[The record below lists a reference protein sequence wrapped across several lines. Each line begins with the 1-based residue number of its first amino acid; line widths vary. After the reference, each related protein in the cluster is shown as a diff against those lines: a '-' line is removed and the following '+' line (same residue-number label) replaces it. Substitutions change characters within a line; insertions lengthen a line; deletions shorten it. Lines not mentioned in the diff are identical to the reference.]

1 MELTPQQ
8 LTLLAKQVKQLLASE
23 SQGVGEVPVVAS
35 LDYVFSLPTLERKGE
50 NERVVEAPLSLLRV
64 SLRKTPTAIEWR
76 QGDEGTWQPLIPL
89 SDITGPQGERPVF
102 RSGNKSIEWKYENE
116 GEDAWKEL
124 VSYDVLKLKFT
135 DLTAQQ
141 VQSFWASIPEDM
153 VSLFQQPAT
162 EAAEATLAVAT
173 AVEEAETKR
182 KEAETLRVSA
192 EQARASAEQARLS
205 AEQARA
211 SQETE
216 REQAETLRAANESSR
231 AENERARLDEEQAR
245 GAAEVA
251 REAAETD
258 RQASEIVRQRQEN
271 QRQQQTEEALQQTA
285 EALQQTAEAAQRL
298 NDLSDHRDEIRAGY
312 WWAWNE
318 TTQAWYNTGERAN
331 GNVLFA
337 TFELNP
343 STGQLTLFTDEDYAG
358 IEFQITEKGELQVLI

>member
-173 AVEEAETKR
+173 AVEAAETKR

-192 EQARASAEQARLS
+192 EQARASAEQAR
-205 AEQARA
+205 A
-211 SQETE
+211 SQEAE

-231 AENERARLDEEQAR
+231 VENERARLDEEQAR
-245 GAAEVA
+245 GAAEAA

-271 QRQQQTEEALQQTA
+271 QREQQTA